1 MPANESSN
9 GLSSHSHLLVDDVR
23 KYIPHRPPFLFV
35 DEIVSSTKESLT
47 AQRRIRP
54 DEDFFRGHYPGNPIM
69 PGVLIAESVFQAGA
83 LHLVDT
89 LSENVVPKNAVP
101 VLVRISDAR
110 FRQVIRPGDV
120 LTIEVRTKER
130 MGKFFFMHGRVTSE
144 GRRVMT
150 IDFSVAMEAG
160 DADEASGSA
169 E

>member
-1 MPANESSN
+1 VE
-9 GLSSHSHLLVDDVR
+9 DVR
-23 KYIPHRPPFLFV
+23 EFIPHRPPFLFV
-35 DEIVSSTKESLT
+35 DEILSATEDSLT

-54 DEDFFRGHYPGNPIM
+54 DEDFFQGHYPGNPIM

-83 LHLVDT
+83 IHLVNT
-89 LSENVVPKNAVP
+89 LSADLVPPGAVP

-120 LTIEVRTKER
+120 LTIEVRLKER

-150 IDFSVAMEAG
+150 VDFGVAMEAG
-160 DADEASGSA
+160 DEKETSGSSG
-169 E
+169 